1 MLEIGDRVVD
11 IKNIN
16 SLTKS
21 EIQNKAGVI
30 KSINNTYAQIEINGQ
45 TQEILVSELIKLSLI
60 INN

>member
-30 KSINNTYAQIEINGQ
+30 KSINNTYAQVENNGQ

-60 INN
+60 IIN